1 MYQELE
7 VSAILTH
14 LRQRN
19 QTEKMH
25 TMLTSVL
32 LFTFKKNCRVA
43 AVSLSPPSLVV
54 RLMCHLACWY
64 WNISVWKN
72 PMCRY

>member
-32 LFTFKKNCRVA
+32 LFSLKKT
-43 AVSLSPPSLVV
+43 
-54 RLMCHLACWY
+54 
-64 WNISVWKN
+64 SVLLLFPYPLHHW
-72 PMCRY
+72 